1 MTIFAVNQSAVR
13 KICLVEDEKS
23 ISELVQLNLEL
34 EGYDV
39 TVFDHGGR
47 AKGAL
52 TDPNIYDLIILDVML
67 PEVSGVDICRHIRTL
82 SNVPVLFL
90 SAKGTT
96 GDRIEGLKA
105 GGNDYLPKPFDL
117 EELLLRVGILAQA
130 PATSEEETLQIGNHI
145 VNFKTFEVKNV
156 HTQEE
161 VSLSKKEIGIIKL
174 LWHKKGE
181 VVSRNEILD
190 EVWGADQYPTT
201 RTIDNFILNL
211 RKIFEEDPKS
221 PHYFHSV
228 RGVGY
233 KFTL

>member
-1 MTIFAVNQSAVR
+1 MR

-39 TVFDHGGR
+39 TVFDHGQD
-47 AKGAL
+47 AKNAL
-52 TDPNIYDLIILDVML
+52 SDPAIYDLIILDVML
-67 PEVSGVDICRHIRTL
+67 PGVSGIDLCKHIRSV
-82 SNVPVLFL
+82 SNVPILFL

-96 GDRIEGLKA
+96 GDRIAGLKA

-117 EELLLRVGILAQA
+117 EELLLRVGVLAQ
-130 PATSEEETLQIGNHI
+130 PDDATEDETVQIGNHI
-145 VNFKTFEVKNV
+145 VNFKTFAVKNTET
-156 HTQEE
+156 HEE
-161 VSLSKKEIGIIKL
+161 VELSKKEIGIIRL
-174 LWHKKGE
+174 FLRKKGE

-190 EVWGADQYPTT
+190 EVWGSDQYPTT

-211 RKIFEEDPKS
+211 RKIFEEDPRS
-221 PHYFHSV
+221 PKYIHSV

>member
-1 MTIFAVNQSAVR
+1 MR

-39 TVFDHGGR
+39 TIFEHGLT
-47 AKGAL
+47 AKNSL
-52 TDPNIYDLIILDVML
+52 TDPAIYDLIILDVML
-67 PEVSGVDICRHIRTL
+67 PGVSGIDLCKHIRSL
-82 SNVPVLFL
+82 SNVPVMFL

-117 EELLLRVGILAQA
+117 EELLLRVGVLAQ
-130 PATSEEETLQIGNHI
+130 PDQTEEDETLQIGNHI
-145 VNFKTFEVKNV
+145 VNFKTFAVKN
-156 HTQEE
+156 TDSNEE
-161 VSLSKKEIGIIKL
+161 VELSKKEIGIIRL
-174 LWHKKGE
+174 FLRKKGE

-211 RKIFEEDPKS
+211 RKILE
-221 PHYFHSV
+221 
-228 RGVGY
+228 
-233 KFTL
+233 